1 MKKAIVTAITAAG
14 IFVAAFGS
22 PAAIAA
28 EQAALSANTND
39 LNGRHRHDHRYVD
52 RPADRPHYYARPT
65 FYRPYPYDLPA
76 PFFLGLA
83 FGPLW

>member
-1 MKKAIVTAITAAG
+1 MKTAIVTAITAAA

-22 PAAIAA
+22 PAAGAA
-28 EQAALSANTND
+28 EQAAPSANTDDPNAQ
-39 LNGRHRHDHRYVD
+39 HRHDHRFVD
-52 RPADRPHYYARPT
+52 RPAYQPQYYARPT
-65 FYRPYPYDLPA
+65 YYRPYPYALRA

>member
-1 MKKAIVTAITAAG
+1 MKAPVVTAIAAVG

-22 PAAIAA
+22 PAAGAA
-28 EQAALSANTND
+28 EQAALSANTNN
-39 LNGRHRHDHRYVD
+39 LNARHRHDHRYID
-52 RPADRPHYYARPT
+52 RAAYQPQYYGRPT
-65 FYRPYPYDLPA
+65 YYRPYPYDLPA